1 MCLGLLRRW
10 LGNCNHLKNASRMLL
25 VASLAKRYWVG
36 LCLLLSHIAGPL
48 SGQCWRELMAPSA
61 AQ

>member
-1 MCLGLLRRW
+1 MCLGLFQRW
-10 LGNCNHLKNASRMLL
+10 LGNCTHVKNASRMLL
-25 VASLAKRYWVG
+25 VASLANRYRVG
-36 LCLLLSHIAGPL
+36 SCLLFSHIAGPL